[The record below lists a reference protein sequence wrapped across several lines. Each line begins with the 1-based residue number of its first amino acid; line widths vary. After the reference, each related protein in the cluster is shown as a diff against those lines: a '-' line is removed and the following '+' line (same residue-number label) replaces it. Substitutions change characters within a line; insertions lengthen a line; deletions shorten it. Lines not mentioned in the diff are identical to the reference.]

1 MHLHINTYGAYLH
14 VKDEMFEV
22 RLKQDGQEQKH
33 HLAAH
38 KVKTITLATS
48 AVLSTDAIRLALM
61 NNIDVVFLEYDGK
74 PLGRVWHS
82 KLGSTTRIRKLQLA
96 ASLNAVGLGMVKEW
110 VCSKL
115 EQQAALLQGLA
126 KHRPGLYDYLKEK
139 QQRIGALEGG
149 IRALEATTV
158 AEVADTIRGLEG
170 TAGRLYFEALSKCIP
185 DRWQFIGRSSRP
197 AADAF
202 NAFLNYAYGVLYS
215 RVERSLILA
224 GLDPYVGFL
233 HRDDYNQLSFVYDF
247 IEPYRPWMDE
257 VVFKLFSGKK
267 VNDGHVEAIRG
278 GMSLNTE
285 GKRLLMEALNK
296 YMEEDTIRYKNR
308 NLLRSHALQL
318 DAHSIAQRLLLGQ
331 GAAPSDASTDTISS
345 L

>member
-14 VKDEMFEV
+14 VKDDMFEV

-48 AVLSTDAIRLALM
+48 AALSTDAIRLALI
-61 NNIDVVFLEYDGK
+61 NNIDVIFLEYDGK

-82 KLGSTTRIRKLQLA
+82 KLGSTTRIRKLQLI
-96 ASLNAVGLGMVKEW
+96 ASLNALGLSLVKEW
-110 VCSKL
+110 LCQKM
-115 EQQAALLQGLA
+115 EQQAGMLQALA
-126 KHRPGLYDYLKEK
+126 KHRPKLQEYLKEK
-139 QQRIGALEGG
+139 QQRIAALEGG
-149 IRALEATTV
+149 IRALEAATT
-158 AEVADTIRGLEG
+158 AEVAETIRGLEG
-170 TAGRLYFEALSKCIP
+170 TAGRLYFEALSKCLP
-185 DRWQFIGRSSRP
+185 ERWQFRGRSSRP

-215 RVERSLILA
+215 RVERVLILA

-233 HRDDYNQLSFVYDF
+233 HRDDYNQLSFVFDF
-247 IEPYRPWMDE
+247 IEPYRPWMDD
-257 VVFKLFSGKK
+257 VVFKLFSAKK
-267 VNDGHVEAIRG
+267 VNDGHLDAIKN

-285 GKRLLMEALNK
+285 GKRVLMEALNK
-296 YMEEDTIRYKNR
+296 FMEEDTIRYKSR
-308 NLLRSHALQL
+308 NLIRSHAMQL
-318 DAHSIAQRLLLGQ
+318 DAHAVAQRLLAEGTL
-331 GAAPSDASTDTISS
+331 SNDASNDIISS

>member
-22 RLKQDGQEQKH
+22 RLKQDGQEHMH

-48 AVLSTDAIRLALM
+48 AALSTDAVRLALI
-61 NNIDVVFLEYDGK
+61 NNIDIVFLEYDGK

-82 KLGSTTRIRKLQLA
+82 KLGSTTRIRKLQLV
-96 ASLNAVGLGMVKEW
+96 ASLNAQGLIFVKEW
-110 VCSKL
+110 ICNKL
-115 EQQAALLQGLA
+115 DQQRSFLQSLS
-126 KHRPGLYDYLKEK
+126 KHRPQLLDYLKEK
-139 QQRIGALEGG
+139 QQRIAALEGG
-149 IRALEATTV
+149 IRALEAGST
-158 AEVADTIRGLEG
+158 AEVAETIRGLEG
-170 TAGRLYFEALSKCIP
+170 TAGRLYFEALSRCIP
-185 DRWQFIGRSSRP
+185 ERWQFKGRSSRP

-233 HRDDYNQLSFVYDF
+233 HRDDYNQLSFVFDF

-267 VNDGHVEAIRG
+267 VNDEHVQLVKG
-278 GMSLNTE
+278 GVGLQAD

-296 YMEEDTIRYKNR
+296 YLEDDTVRYRNR
-308 NLLRSHALQL
+308 NLTRSHALQL
-318 DAHSIAQRLLLGQ
+318 DAHQLAQRLLAEG
-331 GAAPSDASTDTISS
+331 GSMESTTETIAS